1 LIVMT
6 AQVLSGKR
14 VVDIATLAAGPWIAC
29 YLGEFGAD
37 VIKVEQPGIGDHQRR
52 WGSKKD
58 GEPIFWKSIARNK
71 RSITL
76 DLRKPRGAAV
86 LRRLLA
92 TADVLVENFRPGTL
106 ERWGLA
112 PESLRKVNPGLIIV
126 RVTGFGQ
133 TGPYRERPGFGTLAE
148 AMSGFSHMTG
158 AADGPPTLPG
168 LPLAD
173 GVAGLTGAFAVML
186 ALYHRDAGGG
196 EGQVIDI
203 SLYEPLLRLME
214 PSLLDWD
221 QLHHN
226 LTRTGNSIPHVA
238 PRNAY
243 VCADGQWVA
252 LSASA
257 QSIFERLAQAIGRP
271 ELLDD
276 VRFATNDVRVA
287 NTEALDEIIAGWMVE
302 HTRPEVLSLMEEAE
316 VALAPIY
323 DLPSVYADP
332 HFRARQSFV
341 EVHDPVLG
349 PMHLVD
355 VAPKLSATPGRVRH
369 TGPALGQHNAE
380 VLAELGLTPEEVEL
394 VVAEGL
400 S

>member
-1 LIVMT
+1 
-6 AQVLSGKR
+6 GKR

>member
-1 LIVMT
+1 MT

>member
-1 LIVMT
+1 MT

-37 VIKVEQPGIGDHQRR
+37 VIKVEQPGIGDHQRQ
-52 WGSKKD
+52 WGSKKN

>member
-1 LIVMT
+1 ML
-6 AQVLSGKR
+6 AGKR
-14 VVDIATLAAGPWIAC
+14 VIDIATLAAGPWIAC

-52 WGSKKD
+52 WGSKKS
-58 GEPIFWKSIARNK
+58 GEPIFWKSLARNK

-106 ERWGLA
+106 ERWGLG
-112 PESLRKVNPGLIIV
+112 PDTLRKVNPGLIIV

-133 TGPYRERPGFGTLAE
+133 TGPYRDRPGFGTLAE

-196 EGQVIDI
+196 EGQVIDL

-221 QLHHN
+221 QLQHN

-238 PRNAY
+238 PRNCY

-257 QSIFERLAQAIGRP
+257 QSIFERLMQAIGRP
-271 ELLDD
+271 ELLHDA
-276 VRFATNDVRVA
+276 RFATNDVRVA
-287 NTEALDEIIAGWMVE
+287 NIEALDEIIAGWMVE
-302 HTRPEVLSLMEEAE
+302 HARPEVLSLMEEAE
-316 VALAPIY
+316 VALAPVY

-349 PMHLVD
+349 PMHMVD

-369 TGPALGQHNAE
+369 TGPTLGQHNAE
-380 VLAELGLTPEEVEL
+380 VLTELGLTPEEVEQ
-394 VVAEGL
+394 VVVEGL
-400 S
+400 AGSSAAC

>member
-1 LIVMT
+1 MT
-6 AQVLSGKR
+6 AQVLAGKR

-221 QLHHN
+221 QLQHN

-238 PRNAY
+238 PRNVY

-257 QSIFERLAQAIGRP
+257 QSIFERLVRAIGRP
-271 ELLDD
+271 ELLHDL
-276 VRFATNDVRVA
+276 RFATNDVRVA
-287 NTEALDEIIAGWMVE
+287 NTDALDEIIAGWMVE

-380 VLAELGLTPEEVEL
+380 VFAELGLTPEEVEL

>member
-1 LIVMT
+1 MT

-221 QLHHN
+221 QLQHN